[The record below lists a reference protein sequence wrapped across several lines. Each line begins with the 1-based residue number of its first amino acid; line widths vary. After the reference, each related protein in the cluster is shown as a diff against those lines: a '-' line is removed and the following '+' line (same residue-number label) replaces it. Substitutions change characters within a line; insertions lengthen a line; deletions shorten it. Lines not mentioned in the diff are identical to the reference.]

1 VAPPPCARA
10 HTRRRRCWQV
20 FHIPATGEVFRAYP
34 DFLRVASRYAERVWA
49 CAHTGKG
56 GLTYAQ
62 AADAERAARAALE
75 KFPAEHV
82 AAVARA
88 VHHSTRRVDELV
100 SAIYDALRPKDA
112 AAGGGA
118 AAPAPAAAP
127 AAADGGSAA
136 AAPAD
141 DSPTGVKENGAAA
154 GADGKKK
161 ARGPK
166 APVAKPLLRA
176 WIVEHAAP
184 APAPEHAT
192 KRAWAVRPELAARLG
207 LPAALPPAL
216 AAELA
221 ASVKPPAAKK
231 RPAGGAA
238 AEGGA
243 PKRRAKG
250 EGAPP
255 KKPATEEEK
264 AAAKAARHEAKAA
277 AKAAA
282 GEAKKAARAEERAA
296 KKAAAVAA
304 RPAEPAKE
312 PKEDGRPP
320 AVRVEAKPLAEV
332 EAQYGAGT
340 LRAAVVAALKA
351 APAGGGL
358 TAQGVMDLAAAR
370 GIRAF
375 EPKHKVQVAQA
386 LAGDANF
393 VRLEK
398 GVYALHALHPGRE
411 NLWRPPAPKPAAE
424 RPAAEAEPAEEEGGD
439 PVERAER
446 ALARARGALERR
458 RGALE
463 RAEAAAAAARAAFA
477 SARKGAGAGASPDRA
492 AAAAAAAAARRAS
505 DAPAPPEALA
515 RFELAPAEREFG
527 GDADDRKG
535 LLEFRQRLQARAK
548 ELERAKKEF
557 LEGERARREA
567 AAEAARAAARSAT
580 RAEEGALKAADKALA
595 AARRRAESAEKAV
608 AAGEKRLEK
617 ERRRA
622 GLGGAKEARAA
633 EREARERARAE
644 GRERRR
650 AEAEAARRYPMDDAD
665 LARELAE
672 AAVAAGAPLPPADV
686 APPTAW
692 LPPPASARLSAALF
706 VADFFSQF
714 ARTLGLRGA
723 GALALAD
730 LDAALAGAP
739 GGAGGGAAAAASAP
753 VHAAYRRVLAF
764 VLADLR
770 AQGAATAAERRWG
783 SLLSEGTWPEVL
795 RRLVAARARS
805 ELPCERPDAPTA
817 AAAAALAAPG
827 GADALA
833 PEAHLALLRFLADEA
848 LDSGAMHDALQRRE
862 DDAAGAARD
871 AKGDMAEERRRLRE
885 LADAEKE
892 ERRRR
897 REAAAAAEAAREAA
911 AAEAAGD
918 AAAAS
923 AAAASAAAEEEPD
936 FELAPEFVVFS
947 GPEDDRKAQ
956 LVWRQAAQAEKRRL
970 ERARAEW
977 EAGRAARAKAAA
989 AAAKDAAA
997 AERAKVRERDAARE
1011 ALAAAEEELEARLER
1026 LAVRRAPLG
1035 ADRHGRR
1042 YWWGLAGHR
1051 EALLVEEGVADG
1063 EGVARSAAAVEPRW
1077 GEYATVEA
1085 AAALLASLERR
1096 GVREVALAGALEKRW
1111 EGIEGALARG
1121 AARAEKEREREGR
1134 AAERAA
1140 EAEGREGR
1148 AAERGEREEREA
1160 REARE
1165 RAGPTRASARAAKQV
1180 ELFDPCPEAER
1191 APAPRATR
1199 GGAAAGADGGRA
1211 AGRRPG
1217 SWKLEPFFGPSEVA
1231 AVEAAVESALE
1242 AATAADGAGVAPP
1255 EGAAGWRAWGR
1266 GVEAASAGDVPP
1278 GAAGAPVTADD
1289 VRAALR
1295 ARLLELE
1302 GALLAVGEA
1311 PLEPSSGDEADEE
1324 EGDAVDAA
1332 GEGSD
1337 GSGSGEEEEEVL
1349 EEDFSPSKP
1358 ARDPRRLWRTA
1369 RERGAWAADV
1379 RAAATCARLAY
1390 SAAVLGQQAA
1400 PLLRA
1405 ARRARGPAFAS
1416 PAPAAAAVSRRRAKS
1431 VDPAEAKAHA
1441 QAVDR
1446 EERLAARERLD
1457 AAARKRRDAPELDA
1471 GGRSTRARG

>member
-1 VAPPPCARA
+1 V
-10 HTRRRRCWQV
+10 
-20 FHIPATGEVFRAYP
+20 
-34 DFLRVASRYAERVWA
+34 
-49 CAHTGKG
+49 
-56 GLTYAQ
+56 Q

-82 AAVARA
+82 EAVTRA

-100 SAIYDALRPKDA
+100 NAIYDALRPKEA
-112 AAGGGA
+112 GAGGAA

-127 AAADGGSAA
+127 SAAEGAAAAAD
-136 AAPAD
+136 APAD
-141 DSPTGVKENGAAA
+141 DSPTGAKENGAAA
-154 GADGKKK
+154 GAEGKKK

-184 APAPEHAT
+184 APGPEHAT
-192 KRAWAVRPELAARLG
+192 KRVWAVRPELAARLG

-216 AAELA
+216 DAELA

-231 RPAGGAA
+231 RPAGGGA

-243 PKRRAKG
+243 PKKRAKG

-264 AAAKAARHEAKAA
+264 AAAKAARREAKAA

-296 KKAAAVAA
+296 KKAAAAA
-304 RPAEPAKE
+304 AKPAK
-312 PKEDGRPP
+312 PAKEDGRPP

-398 GVYALHALHPGRE
+398 GVYALHALHPERE

-424 RPAAEAEPAEEEGGD
+424 KPAAKAEPAEEEGGD

-446 ALARARGALERR
+446 VLARARGALARH

-463 RAEAAAAAARAAFA
+463 RAEAAAAAAKAAFA
-477 SARKGAGAGASPDRA
+477 AARKGAGASPDKA
-492 AAAAAAAAARRAS
+492 ASARRAS
-505 DAPAPPEALA
+505 DVHVPPEALA
-515 RFELAPAEREFG
+515 RFELTPAEREFA

-548 ELERAKKEF
+548 ELEKAKKEF
-557 LEGERARREA
+557 LEGERARHDA
-567 AAEAARAAARSAT
+567 AAEAAKAAARSTT
-580 RAEEGALKAADKALA
+580 RAEEDALKAADKALA
-595 AARRRAESAEKAV
+595 AARRHAESAEKAV

-622 GLGGAKEARAA
+622 GLDGAKEARAVVK
-633 EREARERARAE
+633 ETRERARAE
-644 GRERRR
+644 ERERRR

-730 LDAALAGAP
+730 LDAALAGASS
-739 GGAGGGAAAAASAP
+739 GAGGASAAAAAAP

-764 VLADLR
+764 VLADLK

-817 AAAAALAAPG
+817 AAAAALTAPG

-918 AAAAS
+918 AAAA
-923 AAAASAAAEEEPD
+923 ADAAASAAAEEEPD

-956 LVWRQAAQAEKRRL
+956 LVWRQAVQAEKRRL

-977 EAGRAARAKAAA
+977 EAGRAARNKAAA

-997 AERAKVRERDAARE
+997 AERAKARERDAARE

-1051 EALLVEEGVADG
+1051 EVLLVEEGVADG

-1096 GVREVALAGALEKRW
+1096 GVRELALAGALEKRW
-1111 EGIEGALARG
+1111 EGIKGALARG

-1134 AAERAA
+1134 AVERAA

-1148 AAERGEREEREA
+1148 AAERGE

-1191 APAPRATR
+1191 APATRATR
-1199 GGAAAGADGGRA
+1199 GGGAGTAAGADGGRA
-1211 AGRRPG
+1211 VGRRPG
-1217 SWKLEPFFGPSEVA
+1217 SWKLELFFGPSEVA
-1231 AVEAAVESALE
+1231 AVEAAVEAALE

-1266 GVEAASAGDVPP
+1266 GVEAAGAGDVPA
-1278 GAAGAPVTADD
+1278 GAAGAPATADD

-1302 GALLAVGEA
+1302 GALLAAGEA
-1311 PLEPSSGDEADEE
+1311 PLESSSGDEADEE
-1324 EGDAVDAA
+1324 GADAVDAA
-1332 GEGSD
+1332 GEGS
-1337 GSGSGEEEEEVL
+1337 GEEEEAEVL
-1349 EEDFSPSKP
+1349 EEDFSPLKP

-1416 PAPAAAAVSRRRAKS
+1416 PAPAAAAVSRRRANA

-1457 AAARKRRDAPELDA
+1457 AAARKRRGAPEPDA